1 MPECLVGARKI
12 GHSSAIGTRAHDKTP
27 QIANLRYVMGQRTAI
42 VMAAGKGTRMQSD
55 LPKVLVPVCGRPMI
69 EYVLD
74 TLREA
79 GVDRQIVV
87 IGHRGDLV
95 REQLAPRKDVVFVE
109 QTEQLGTG
117 HAVMMCRPA
126 LADTKG
132 PVLIVAGDSPL
143 MQADS
148 ITALFAEFETREPAC
163 ILGTGY
169 RDDPTGFGRV
179 ERDTEGRFTGVIEQ
193 KDATEEQR
201 QIKEVNLSCYVF
213 DCGALL
219 ASLDAI
225 DNSNAQGE
233 YYITDCPGLL
243 MAEQK
248 EVIALDVLKPCESL
262 SINTMEDL
270 TVVEAEMERLQ
281 AETS

>member
-1 MPECLVGARKI
+1 MK
-12 GHSSAIGTRAHDKTP
+12 
-27 QIANLRYVMGQRTAI
+27 QRTAI

-79 GVDRQIVV
+79 GVERQIVV

-95 REQLAPRKDVVFVE
+95 REQLSSRKAVIFVE

-117 HAVMMCRPA
+117 HAVMMCRDA
-126 LADTKG
+126 LAG
-132 PVLIVAGDSPL
+132 IEGAVLIVAGDSPL
-143 MQADS
+143 MQEKS
-148 ITALFAEFETREPAC
+148 ITALFHAFDSQSPAC

-179 ERDTEGRFTGVIEQ
+179 LRDAENRFVGIVEQ
-193 KDATEEQR
+193 KDASEQQK
-201 QIKEVNLSCYVF
+201 QIKEVNLSCYTF
-213 DCGALL
+213 DCGDLL
-219 ASLDAI
+219 VSLKSLD
-225 DNSNAQGE
+225 NTNAQGE
-233 YYITDCPGLL
+233 YYITDCPGIL
-243 MAEQK
+243 MKMGK
-248 EVIALDVLKPCESL
+248 EVMALDVLKPCESL

-270 TVVEAEMERLQ
+270 SIVEAEMERLQ
-281 AETS
+281 ANAS